1 MGMPDKSA
9 LQQKLQELE
18 QIRAKTIEQI
28 PLSHGNLRD
37 ELQHMLEGLD
47 AEIAVLHSEIEKRQN
62 GG

>member
-1 MGMPDKSA
+1 MPDKSA

-37 ELQHMLEGLD
+37 ELQRMLEGLD

>member
-37 ELQHMLEGLD
+37 ELQRMLEGLD